1 LTLSRLRTPS
11 SIPLV
16 AAGLMACGWAGIARS
31 EDVAN
36 APAGATQ
43 HQIMWSAVAMSLMF
57 AVATMNYRPASR
69 WSYFALGAA
78 SVALL
83 GAFLFPSV
91 NGAHRWIR
99 AAGVGFQPSEFAKLA
114 VILALARYLA
124 YRNIGDRFG
133 DLLSPLVLA
142 LVPMWLVLKEPDL
155 GTSLV
160 FVPVLFAMLWAAGAT
175 RRHLLA
181 LSLIGLSAL
190 PALWSQMSHDQRS
203 RVTALWQQDVVAG
216 LPTEPHRAP
225 TPAGYHLR
233 QAKRMFALGGFWG
246 SALAGESD
254 DESAIDRRVPEPQ
267 TDSIFCVIGERFGIA
282 GCGLLLLLYGMLIW
296 RGLAIAEHAREP
308 FGRLIVV
315 GVMAMIGF
323 QVVINTGM
331 LVGLLPITGLP
342 LPLVSYGGSGLIANA
357 LGLGLVMSVAARP
370 GYE

>member
-1 LTLSRLRTPS
+1 
-11 SIPLV
+11 V
-16 AAGLMACGWAGIARS
+16 
-31 EDVAN
+31 
-36 APAGATQ
+36 
-43 HQIMWSAVAMSLMF
+43 WSAVAIAMMF
-57 AVATMNYRPASR
+57 ALATANYRPASR
-69 WSYFALGAA
+69 WSYGALAGL
-78 SVALL
+78 VIALV
-83 GAFLFPSV
+83 GVFLFSSV

-124 YRNIGDRFG
+124 FRNIGERFG
-133 DLLSPLVLA
+133 DLLPPLALA

-160 FVPVLFAMLWAAGAT
+160 FLPVLFAMLWAAGAT

-181 LSLIGLSAL
+181 LSVIGLSAL
-190 PALWSQMSHDQRS
+190 PALWSQMSPDQRS
-203 RVTALWQQDVVAG
+203 RVTALWQQDA
-216 LPTEPHRAP
+216 PDRAP

-246 SALAGESD
+246 TALAGDD

-267 TDSIFCVIGERFGIA
+267 TDSIFCIIGERFGIA
-282 GCGLLLLLYGMLIW
+282 GCGLLLLLYGLLIW
-296 RGLAIAEHAREP
+296 RGLAIAERAREP

-323 QVVINTGM
+323 QAVINTGM

>member
-1 LTLSRLRTPS
+1 
-11 SIPLV
+11 
-16 AAGLMACGWAGIARS
+16 
-31 EDVAN
+31 
-36 APAGATQ
+36 
-43 HQIMWSAVAMSLMF
+43 MF
-57 AVATMNYRPASR
+57 AVAAMNYRFTSR
-69 WSYFALGAA
+69 CSYLALGAV

-83 GAFLFPSV
+83 GAFLFPPV

-99 AAGVGFQPSEFAKLA
+99 AAGIGFQPSEFAKLA
-114 VILALARYLA
+114 AILALARYLA
-124 YRNIGDRFG
+124 YRNIGERFG
-133 DLLSPLVLA
+133 DLLPPMALA

-160 FVPVLFAMLWAAGAT
+160 FLPVLFAMLWAAGAS

-181 LSLIGLSAL
+181 LAVIGLSAL

-203 RVTALWQQDVVAG
+203 RVTALWQQDA
-216 LPTEPHRAP
+216 PDRAP

-233 QAKRMFALGGFWG
+233 QAKRMFALGGYWG
-246 SALAGESD
+246 TALVGDD

-282 GCGLLLLLYGMLIW
+282 GCGLLFLLYGLLMW
-296 RGLAIAEHAREP
+296 RGLAIAERAQEP